1 MVILVQVEHGWGAL
15 NRRDDG
21 SPGGAHGKVDDD
33 DRVGL
38 DDHDDFDVDLDNN
51 GDLRINL

>member
-1 MVILVQVEHGWGAL
+1 MVILVQVEHGWGVL